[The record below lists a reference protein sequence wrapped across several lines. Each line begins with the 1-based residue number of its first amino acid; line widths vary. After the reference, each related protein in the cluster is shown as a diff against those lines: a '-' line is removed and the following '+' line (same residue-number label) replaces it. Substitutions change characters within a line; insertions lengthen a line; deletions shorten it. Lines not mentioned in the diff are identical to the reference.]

1 MRYIVFIQNESGKDI
16 LVGLYN
22 NLNESIINVN
32 EKLKQYGI
40 AIDEL
45 AVEEDKTILKYVITN
60 NGIISIRGFEL

>member
-1 MRYIVFIQNESGKDI
+1 MRYIVFIQNEIGKDI

-40 AIDEL
+40 TIDEL
-45 AVEEDKTILKYVITN
+45 AVEEDQTILKYVITN

>member
-1 MRYIVFIQNESGKDI
+1 MQYIVFIQNEIGKDI

-40 AIDEL
+40 TIDEL

>member
-1 MRYIVFIQNESGKDI
+1 MRYIIFIQNESGKDI

-22 NLNESIINVN
+22 NLNESIVNVN

-40 AIDEL
+40 TIDEL
-45 AVEEDKTILKYVITN
+45 AVEEDRTILKYVITN